1 MPLAGGRLIPHILLK
16 VISSSRR
23 KVKMLKRIPTIIYL
37 ALLLSLL
44 TGDFL
49 DAQQRFPKP
58 EFDTGYVQPSPTTPE
73 PRAMAMEYFD
83 VFVLLAVLSLA
94 SWLAV
99 KKRSRRGLL
108 WLSVFSLIYF
118 GFYRDGCICS
128 IGAIQNVAL
137 SIFDPGY
144 AISITALLFFVLP
157 LLFALF
163 FGRVFCASA
172 CPLGAIQ
179 DLIVINPISIP
190 SWIRKTLG
198 FIPVI
203 YLGLSVLL
211 AATGSDFIICRYD
224 PFVGIFRMDGPFL
237 MIFLGITFL
246 LLGMFYARPYCRVFC
261 PYGVLLSWMSKFSR
275 RHMSITPSECIKCK
289 LCKDS
294 CPFDAIEVPVKQ
306 EYRTPA
312 VSRKNL
318 KRFILYVG
326 LIPVL
331 TVLGGWIGSKSHIFL
346 SRAHPDVYLAELM
359 ISQPELRADEE
370 NLDIQAFLESG
381 DTFEQLVEEASLI
394 REKFRI
400 GGWALGG
407 FIGLALGITLMNQV
421 VFRRREDYEPHKGD
435 CFSCGRC
442 MDYCPVEK

>member
-1 MPLAGGRLIPHILLK
+1 MRRKFDMIKWIPRIVLILILL
-16 VISSSRR
+16 
-23 KVKMLKRIPTIIYL
+23 T
-37 ALLLSLL
+37 LL
-44 TGDFL
+44 TGSFL
-49 DAQQRFPKP
+49 HAQQRFPKP
-58 EFDTGYVQPSPTTPE
+58 EFDTGYVQPDPSTPE

-83 VFVLLAVLSLA
+83 VLVLLVVLSLA
-94 SWLAV
+94 SWLAI

-128 IGAIQNVAL
+128 VGAIQNVAL

-179 DLIVINPISIP
+179 DLLVIHPISIP

-198 FIPVI
+198 FIPLI
-203 YLGLSVLL
+203 YLALSVLF

-224 PFVGIFRMDGPFL
+224 PFIGIFRMDGPFL
-237 MIFLGITFL
+237 MIFLGMTFL
-246 LLGMFYARPYCRVFC
+246 FLGMFYARPYCRIFC
-261 PYGVLLSWMSKFSR
+261 PYGVLLGWMSKFSKW
-275 RHMSITPSECIKCK
+275 HMSITPSECIKCK
-289 LCKDS
+289 LCEDS
-294 CPFDAIEVPVKQ
+294 CPFDAIEVPIEQ
-306 EYRTPA
+306 SYRDPE

-318 KRFILYVG
+318 RRFIFYIAM
-326 LIPVL
+326 IPLL
-331 TVLGGWIGSKSHIFL
+331 TLAGGWTGAKSNVFL
-346 SRAHPDVYLAELM
+346 SRVHPDVYLAELM
-359 ISQPELRADEE
+359 ISNPELREDEE
-370 NLDIQAFLESG
+370 NLDIQAFLEAG
-381 DTFEQLVEEASLI
+381 LTFEQLIEKAAVI
-394 REKFRI
+394 REKFRK
-400 GGWALGG
+400 GGMAMGG

-421 VFRRREDYEPHKGD
+421 VFRRREDYKPHKGD

-442 MDYCPVEK
+442 MDYCPVEKIVNSA

>member
-1 MPLAGGRLIPHILLK
+1 M
-16 VISSSRR
+16 VD
-23 KVKMLKRIPTIIYL
+23 MLKKIPTITIF
-37 ALLLSLL
+37 LLLIS
-44 TGDFL
+44 FL
-49 DAQQRFPKP
+49 AGNFIQAQQRFPKP
-58 EFDTGYVQPSPTTPE
+58 EFDSGYVQPSPTTPE
-73 PRAMAMEYFD
+73 PRAMALEYFD

-94 SWLAV
+94 SWLAI
-99 KKRSRRGLL
+99 KKRSRKGLL
-108 WLSVFSLIYF
+108 WLSLFSLIYF

-137 SIFDPGY
+137 SIFDPTY
-144 AISITALLFFVLP
+144 AISLTALLFFILP

-163 FGRVFCASA
+163 FGRTFCAAA

-179 DLIVINPISIP
+179 DLLVINPISIP

-203 YLGLSVLL
+203 YLGLSVLF

-261 PYGVLLSWMSKFSR
+261 PYGVILGWLSRFSKW
-275 RHMSITPSECIKCK
+275 HLSITPSECIKCK

-294 CPFDAIEVPVKQ
+294 CPFDAIEVPSDQ
-306 EYRTPA
+306 AYRNPE
-312 VSRKNL
+312 VSRENL
-318 KRFILYVG
+318 RKFILYIA

-331 TVLGGWIGSKSHIFL
+331 TLVGGWIGSKSHIFL
-346 SRAHPDVYLAELM
+346 SRVHPDVYLAELM
-359 ISQPELRADEE
+359 ITNPELKEDEE

-381 DTFEQLVEEASLI
+381 ETFEQLVEQASVI
-394 REKFRI
+394 RDKYMK

-407 FIGLALGITLMNQV
+407 FIGLVLGITLMNQV

-442 MDYCPVEK
+442 MDYCPVEKPIEGKGKR

>member
-1 MPLAGGRLIPHILLK
+1 MK
-16 VISSSRR
+16 
-23 KVKMLKRIPTIIYL
+23 KRIPNAI
-37 ALLLSLL
+37 LLLLL
-44 TGDFL
+44 LLLLAGNMAH
-49 DAQQRFPKP
+49 AQQRFPKP
-58 EFDTGYVQPSPTTPE
+58 EFESGYVQPDPTTPE
-73 PRAMAMEYFD
+73 PRTMALEYFD
-83 VFVLLAVLSLA
+83 VLILLAVLSLA

-137 SIFDPGY
+137 SLSDSAY
-144 AISITALLFFVLP
+144 AISLTALLFFLLP
-157 LLFALF
+157 LVFALF

-179 DLIVINPISIP
+179 DLLVIIPVSVP

-198 FIPVI
+198 FIPII
-203 YLGLSVLL
+203 YLALSVLF

-246 LLGMFYARPYCRVFC
+246 FLGMFYARPYCRIFC
-261 PYGVLLSWMSKFSR
+261 PYGVLLGWMSRFSKW
-275 RHMSITPSECIKCK
+275 HLSITPSECIKCK
-289 LCKDS
+289 LCEDS
-294 CPFDAIEVPVKQ
+294 CPFDAIDVPVEQ
-306 EYRTPA
+306 SYRTPE

-318 KRFILYVG
+318 RRFIFYIA

-331 TVLGGWIGSKSHIFL
+331 TLAGGWIGAKSHIYL
-346 SRAHPDVYLAELM
+346 SRVHNDVYLAELM
-359 ISQPELRADEE
+359 ISHPELREDEE

-381 DTFEQLVEEASLI
+381 DTFDDLVEKASLI
-394 REKFRI
+394 REKFRK
-400 GGWALGG
+400 GSMLTGG
-407 FIGLALGITLMNQV
+407 FIGLALGIILMNQV
-421 VFRRREDYEPHKGD
+421 VFRRRDDYEPHRGD

-442 MDYCPVEK
+442 MDYCPVEDHRSNDKNYGHD

>member
-1 MPLAGGRLIPHILLK
+1 MKKKIPTTILLMGLFL
-16 VISSSRR
+16 V
-23 KVKMLKRIPTIIYL
+23 
-37 ALLLSLL
+37 LSGNLIQ
-44 TGDFL
+44 
-49 DAQQRFPKP
+49 AQQRFPKP

-73 PRAMAMEYFD
+73 PRALALEFFD
-83 VFVLLAVLSLA
+83 VLVLFAVLSLA

-99 KKRSRRGLL
+99 RKRSRKGLL

-137 SIFDPGY
+137 SIFDPTY
-144 AISITALLFFVLP
+144 AISLTALMFFLLP

-163 FGRVFCASA
+163 FGRTFCAAA

-179 DLIVINPISIP
+179 DLLVIHPVSIP

-198 FIPVI
+198 FIPVV
-203 YLGLSVLL
+203 YLGLAVLL

-246 LLGMFYARPYCRVFC
+246 FLGMFYARPYCRVFC
-261 PYGVLLSWMSKFSR
+261 PYGVLLGWMSRFSKW
-275 RHMSITPSECIKCK
+275 HMSITPSECIKCK

-294 CPFDAIEVPVKQ
+294 CPFDAIDVPVDS
-306 EYRTPA
+306 EYRTPE

-318 KRFILYVG
+318 RRFILYIG
-326 LIPVL
+326 LIPIL
-331 TVLGGWIGSKSHIFL
+331 TLLGGWIGNRSHVYL
-346 SRAHPDVYLAELM
+346 SRVHPDVYLAELM
-359 ISQPELRADEE
+359 ISNPELKEDEE

-381 DTFEQLVEEASLI
+381 KTFEQLVGEASAM
-394 REKFRI
+394 RNKFKK
-400 GGWALGG
+400 GGTALGG

-421 VFRRREDYEPHKGD
+421 VFRRREDYEPHRSD

-442 MDYCPVEK
+442 MDFCPVDRST